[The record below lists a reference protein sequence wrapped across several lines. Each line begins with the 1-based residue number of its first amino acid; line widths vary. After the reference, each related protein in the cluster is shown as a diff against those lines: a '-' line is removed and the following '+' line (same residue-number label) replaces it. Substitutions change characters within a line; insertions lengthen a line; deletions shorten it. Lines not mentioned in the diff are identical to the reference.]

1 MENVKKILCTK
12 RDAAQ
17 SAGLSIRTIEN
28 LIAQGILS
36 SRKIGRRRMVVI
48 ASLMRLAERD
58 VPVITGSGAR
68 ARHNGEVGR

>member
-1 MENVKKILCTK
+1 MENVRKILCTK

-17 SAGLSIRTIEN
+17 SAGLSVRTIEN
-28 LIAQGILS
+28 LIAQGSLA

-58 VPVITGSGAR
+58 VPVITGSGAHIR
-68 ARHNGEVGR
+68 RNGEVSR